1 VLLKLLS
8 YNIRYGGAGRERE
21 LSAVVRACDADI
33 VILQE
38 ATRPA
43 VVRQLSE
50 ETGMEFWAARED
62 HSLAYLS
69 RIRVGH
75 HEWHWPRGSRR
86 AFMEIV
92 PVGLNLRLYGVH
104 LSAVHS
110 AFTERRRMRELRAL
124 LAWIKQHRDEG
135 FHLLAGDFNTLA
147 PGELLET
154 RSLPL
159 RLRPLV
165 WLSGGRVRY
174 QTIQIMLDAGYRD
187 AFRHLYPDA
196 PSEQGYT
203 FPTWAP
209 HVRLDFFFLPA
220 AEAARLK
227 ECRAVREG
235 PPLAEASDHFPLLA
249 HVETD

>member
-1 VLLKLLS
+1 MILKLLS

-21 LSAVVRACDADI
+21 LSEVVRACDAD
-33 VILQE
+33 VVVLQE
-38 ATRPA
+38 ATRTE
-43 VVRQLSE
+43 VVRRLSA
-50 ETGMEFWAARED
+50 ETGMEFWAAREG

-69 RIRVGH
+69 RIEIVH

-86 AFMEIV
+86 AFMEIA
-92 PVGLNLRLYGVH
+92 PARLDLRVFGVH

-110 AFTERRRMRELRAL
+110 AFTERRRMREMRAL
-124 LAWIKQHRDEG
+124 LAWLAQQREG

-154 RSLPL
+154 WRLPP

-187 AFRHLYPDA
+187 AFRHLYPAA
-196 PSEQGYT
+196 PGDEGYT
-203 FPTWAP
+203 FPTWDT

-220 AEAARLK
+220 PQADRLK
-227 ECRAVREG
+227 ACRVVRAG
-235 PPLAEASDHFPLLA
+235 PPLAQASDHFPLLA
-249 HVETD
+249 EVEVN

>member
-1 VLLKLLS
+1 MILKLLS
-8 YNIRYGGAGRERE
+8 YNIRFGGAGRERE
-21 LSAVVRACDADI
+21 LSAVVRACGPDI
-33 VILQE
+33 VVLQE
-38 ATRPA
+38 ATRVE
-43 VVRQLSE
+43 VVRGVSE
-50 ETGMEFWAARED
+50 ATGMKFWAAREG

-69 RIRVGH
+69 RLEIAH

-86 AFMEIV
+86 AFMEIAPAGV
-92 PVGLNLRLYGVH
+92 DLRIYGVH

-110 AFTERRRMRELRAL
+110 AFTERRRMREMRAL
-124 LAWIKQHRDEG
+124 LAWLAQHNEG

-196 PSEQGYT
+196 PGEQGHT
-203 FPTWAP
+203 FPTWDP

-220 AEAARLK
+220 AQAERLK
-227 ECRAVREG
+227 ACRVVRDG
-235 PPLAEASDHFPLLA
+235 SPLAAASDHFPLLA
-249 HVETD
+249 EVEVN

>member
-1 VLLKLLS
+1 MILKLLS

-21 LSAVVRACDADI
+21 LSEVVRACDPDL
-33 VILQE
+33 VVLQE
-38 ATRPA
+38 ATRTH
-43 VVRQLSE
+43 VVRGLSE
-50 ETGMEFWAARED
+50 ATGMKFWAAREA

-69 RIRVGH
+69 RIEIGH

-92 PVGLNLRLYGVH
+92 PVGFDLRVYGVH

-110 AFTERRRMRELRAL
+110 AITERRRMREMRAL
-124 LAWIKQHRDEG
+124 LAWLAQHRTG

-154 RSLPL
+154 WRLPP

-196 PSEQGYT
+196 PADAGYT
-203 FPTWAP
+203 FPTWDP
-209 HVRLDFFFLPA
+209 HVRLDFVFLPTPQ
-220 AEAARLK
+220 AERLK
-227 ECRAVREG
+227 DCRVIRSG
-235 PPLAEASDHFPLLA
+235 SPLAQASDHFPLLA
-249 HVETD
+249 EVEVN